1 MADVRILFTANPLVG
16 HVFPMLP
23 LMHAARAAGHEVVLA
38 TGADLVPGMQRRGLP
53 TWTVGPTSSDMFA
66 GLAHLTRTG
75 ALRPGQTG
83 ALVSAGGGF
92 AWTVAVLEIL
102 TAA

>member
-53 TWTVGPTSSDMFA
+53 TWTVGPTGTCRSRS
-66 GLAHLTRTG
+66 R
-75 ALRPGQTG
+75 
-83 ALVSAGGGF
+83 
-92 AWTVAVLEIL
+92 
-102 TAA
+102 